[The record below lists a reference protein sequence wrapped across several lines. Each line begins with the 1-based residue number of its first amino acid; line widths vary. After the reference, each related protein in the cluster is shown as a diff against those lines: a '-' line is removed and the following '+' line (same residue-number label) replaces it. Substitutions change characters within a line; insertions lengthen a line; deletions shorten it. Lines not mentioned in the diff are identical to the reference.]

1 MAIDLHAI
9 RNALAVQI
17 AAVTGLRAQAEVK
30 DQVAPPVA
38 LVLPGN
44 PLITYGDTMDG
55 AVTIGLAVL
64 LLLSDAAPT
73 EKVQR
78 ALDVY
83 LGIGSG
89 EGESIAG
96 AIMSDMSLGGTVE
109 WCIPRAVTSY
119 SRVEYS
125 AVTYFG
131 ARINC
136 EVGAH

>member
-1 MAIDLHAI
+1 MIDLHTC
-9 RNALAVQI
+9 RNALAAQI
-17 AAVTGLRAQAEVK
+17 TAVTGLRAQAEVK
-30 DQVAPPVA
+30 DQVSPPVA

-44 PLITYGDTMDG
+44 PLISYGDTTDG
-55 AVTIGLAVL
+55 AATLSLVVL
-64 LLLSDAAPT
+64 LLLSDAPPT

-83 LGIGSG
+83 LGIGPG

-109 WCIPRAVTSY
+109 WCVPRQVTSY
-119 SRVEYS
+119 SRVEYG